1 MQKYYNSKVVLKKRS
16 NFVGIFVD
24 DSKLMKIFKILL
36 VALVAMI
43 GLGSCSKDCDHDFIE
58 HDYTAE
64 LVGTWSVIGP
74 DGAQALVIKAD
85 GTMEFTGVYD
95 GEYFES
101 IARYEVVN
109 NRITLTWDDG
119 TKDEGRLNVVE
130 GSSFSII
137 LDEETGAGYYFT
149 YCHEDF
155 SDKIIGSWLTQT
167 DETSEIW
174 SYHEDGTSDCTAYYY
189 HLDEHEQFETFVT
202 GTYKLVGDIL
212 FETVEYGEGM
222 ALSFGSRISYAPGG
236 SPFGDVLTNT
246 SLDMNGDEVVETA
259 VSVVR
264 VKPSIH
270 LAGKKYGYSSCNVT
284 NVKGAD
290 LDMEF
295 MGYKF
300 NFAKMDGNGLDKML
314 NALLFSIE
322 FPDANQL
329 NYSYFSETFNAPV
342 EVDGNKMTV
351 KMSGRVPTL
360 KDVTFY
366 AFQSTDCSQM
376 HLCMDAAAFVNFYT
390 NMQAMLMDAQDE
402 QFDITDADSVNAI
415 YNTIG
420 NAVETIKLTIEM
432 TKAAE

>member
-1 MQKYYNSKVVLKKRS
+1 
-16 NFVGIFVD
+16 
-24 DSKLMKIFKILL
+24 MKIFKILL

-58 HDYTAE
+58 HDYTEE

-74 DGAQALVIKAD
+74 DAAEALVIKAD
-85 GTMEFTGVYD
+85 GTMEFTGVYEGD
-95 GEYFES
+95 YFES
-101 IARYEVVN
+101 YARYEVVN
-109 NRITLTWDDG
+109 NRITLIWDDG
-119 TKDEGRLNVVE
+119 TKDEGRLNVVD

-137 LDEETGAGYYFT
+137 IDEETGAGYYFT

-174 SYHEDGTSDCTAYYY
+174 SYHADGTSDCAAYYY
-189 HLDEHEQFETFVT
+189 HSDEQFETFVT

-212 FETVEYGEGM
+212 FETVHYGEGM
-222 ALSFGSRISYAPGG
+222 ALSFGSRISYTPGG

-246 SLDMNGDEVVETA
+246 ILSMNGDEVEETVA
-259 VSVVR
+259 SVVR
-264 VKPSIH
+264 VKPSLH
-270 LAGKKYGYSSCNVT
+270 LAGTKYSYSSCNVT

-290 LDMEF
+290 
-295 MGYKF
+295 
-300 NFAKMDGNGLDKML
+300 MDGKGLDKML
-314 NALLFSIE
+314 NALLFDME

-342 EVDGNKMTV
+342 EVEGNKLTV
-351 KMSGRVPTL
+351 KMSSKVPTL

-376 HLCMDAAAFVNFYT
+376 HLCMDATAFENFYT
-390 NMQAMLMDAQDE
+390 NMQAMLMDAHDE
-402 QFDITDADSVNAI
+402 QFDITDAESVNAI
-415 YNTIG
+415 HTAIC
-420 NAVETIKLTIEM
+420 NAVETIKLTITME
-432 TKAAE
+432 KASE

>member
-1 MQKYYNSKVVLKKRS
+1 
-16 NFVGIFVD
+16 
-24 DSKLMKIFKILL
+24 MKIFKILL

-58 HDYTAE
+58 HDYTEE

-74 DGAQALVIKAD
+74 DAAEALVIKAD
-85 GTMEFTGVYD
+85 GTMEFTCVYE

-101 IARYEVVN
+101 YARYEVVN
-109 NRITLTWDDG
+109 NRITLIWDDG
-119 TKDEGRLNVVE
+119 TKDEGRLNVVD

-137 LDEETGAGYYFT
+137 IDEETGAGYYFT

-174 SYHEDGTSDCTAYYY
+174 SYHADGTSDCAAYYY
-189 HLDEHEQFETFVT
+189 HSDEQFETFVT

-212 FETVEYGEGM
+212 FETVHYGEGM
-222 ALSFGSRISYAPGG
+222 ALSFGSRISYTPGG

-246 SLDMNGDEVVETA
+246 ILSMNGDEVEETVA
-259 VSVVR
+259 SVVR
-264 VKPSIH
+264 VKPSLH
-270 LAGKKYGYSSCNVT
+270 LAGTKYSYSSCNVT

-290 LDMEF
+290 
-295 MGYKF
+295 
-300 NFAKMDGNGLDKML
+300 MDGKGLDKML
-314 NALLFSIE
+314 NALLFDME

-342 EVDGNKMTV
+342 EVEGNKLTV
-351 KMSGRVPTL
+351 KMSSKVPTL

-366 AFQSTDCSQM
+366 AFQSTDFSQM
-376 HLCMDAAAFVNFYT
+376 HLCMDATAFENFYT
-390 NMQAMLMDAQDE
+390 NMQAMLMDAHDE
-402 QFDITDADSVNAI
+402 QFDITDAESVNAI
-415 YNTIG
+415 HTAIC
-420 NAVETIKLTIEM
+420 NAVETIKLTITME
-432 TKAAE
+432 KAEE

>member
-1 MQKYYNSKVVLKKRS
+1 
-16 NFVGIFVD
+16 
-24 DSKLMKIFKILL
+24 MKIFKILL

-58 HDYTAE
+58 HDYTEE

-74 DGAQALVIKAD
+74 EAAEALVIKAD
-85 GTMEFTGVYD
+85 GTMEFTCVYE

-101 IARYEVVN
+101 YARYEVVN
-109 NRITLTWDDG
+109 NRITLIWDDG

-137 LDEETGAGYYFT
+137 IDEETGAGYYFT

-174 SYHEDGTSDCTAYYY
+174 SYHADGTSDCAAYYY
-189 HLDEHEQFETFVT
+189 HSDEQFETFVT

-212 FETVEYGEGM
+212 FETVHYGEGM
-222 ALSFGSRISYAPGG
+222 ALSFGSRISYTPGG

-246 SLDMNGDEVVETA
+246 ILSMNGDEVEETVA
-259 VSVVR
+259 SVVR
-264 VKPSIH
+264 VKPSLH
-270 LAGKKYGYSSCNVT
+270 LAGTKYSYSSCNVT

-290 LDMEF
+290 
-295 MGYKF
+295 
-300 NFAKMDGNGLDKML
+300 MDGKGLDKML
-314 NALLFSIE
+314 NALLFDME

-342 EVDGNKMTV
+342 EVEGNKLTV
-351 KMSGRVPTL
+351 KMSSKVPAL

-376 HLCMDAAAFVNFYT
+376 HLCMDATAFENFYT
-390 NMQAMLMDAQDE
+390 NMQAMLMDAHDD
-402 QFDITDADSVNAI
+402 QFDITDAESVNAI
-415 YNTIG
+415 HTAIC
-420 NAVETIKLTIEM
+420 NAVETIKLTITME
-432 TKAAE
+432 KAAE

>member
-1 MQKYYNSKVVLKKRS
+1 
-16 NFVGIFVD
+16 
-24 DSKLMKIFKILL
+24 MKIFKILL

-58 HDYTAE
+58 HDYTEE

-74 DGAQALVIKAD
+74 DAAEALVIKAD
-85 GTMEFTGVYD
+85 GTMEFTGVYE

-101 IARYEVVN
+101 YARYEVVN
-109 NRITLTWDDG
+109 NRITLIWDDG
-119 TKDEGRLNVVE
+119 TKDEGRLNVVD

-137 LDEETGAGYYFT
+137 IDEETGAGYYFT

-174 SYHEDGTSDCTAYYY
+174 SYHADGTSDCAAYYY
-189 HLDEHEQFETFVT
+189 HSDEQFETFVT

-212 FETVEYGEGM
+212 FETVHYGEGM
-222 ALSFGSRISYAPGG
+222 ALSFGSRISYTPGG

-246 SLDMNGDEVVETA
+246 ILSMNGDEVEETVA
-259 VSVVR
+259 SVVR
-264 VKPSIH
+264 VKPSLH
-270 LAGKKYGYSSCNVT
+270 LAGTKYSYSSCNVT

-290 LDMEF
+290 
-295 MGYKF
+295 
-300 NFAKMDGNGLDKML
+300 MDGKGLDKML
-314 NALLFSIE
+314 NALLFDME

-342 EVDGNKMTV
+342 EVEGNKLTV
-351 KMSGRVPTL
+351 KMSSKVPTL

-376 HLCMDAAAFVNFYT
+376 HLCMDATAFENFYT
-390 NMQAMLMDAQDE
+390 NMQAMLMDAHDE
-402 QFDITDADSVNAI
+402 QFDITDAESVNAI
-415 YNTIG
+415 HTAIC
-420 NAVETIKLTIEM
+420 NAVETIKLTITME
-432 TKAAE
+432 KASE

>member
-1 MQKYYNSKVVLKKRS
+1 
-16 NFVGIFVD
+16 
-24 DSKLMKIFKILL
+24 MKIFKILL

-58 HDYTAE
+58 HDYTEE

-74 DGAQALVIKAD
+74 DAAEALVIKAD
-85 GTMEFTGVYD
+85 GTMEFTCVYE

-101 IARYEVVN
+101 YARYEVVN
-109 NRITLTWDDG
+109 NRITLIWDDG

-137 LDEETGAGYYFT
+137 IDEETGAGYYFT

-174 SYHEDGTSDCTAYYY
+174 SYHADGTSDCAAYYY
-189 HLDEHEQFETFVT
+189 HSDEQFETFVT

-212 FETVEYGEGM
+212 FETVHYGEGM
-222 ALSFGSRISYAPGG
+222 ALSFGSRISYTPGG
-236 SPFGDVLTNT
+236 SPFGDLLTNT
-246 SLDMNGDEVVETA
+246 ILSMNGDEVEETVA
-259 VSVVR
+259 SVVR
-264 VKPSIH
+264 VKPSLH
-270 LAGKKYGYSSCNVT
+270 LAGTKYSYSSCNVT

-290 LDMEF
+290 
-295 MGYKF
+295 
-300 NFAKMDGNGLDKML
+300 MDGKGLDKML
-314 NALLFSIE
+314 NALLFDME

-342 EVDGNKMTV
+342 EVEGNKLTV
-351 KMSGRVPTL
+351 KMSSKVPTL

-376 HLCMDAAAFVNFYT
+376 HLCMDATAFENFYT
-390 NMQAMLMDAQDE
+390 NMQAMLMDAHDE
-402 QFDITDADSVNAI
+402 QFDITDAESVNAI
-415 YNTIG
+415 HTAIC
-420 NAVETIKLTIEM
+420 NAVETIKLTITME
-432 TKAAE
+432 KASE

>member
-1 MQKYYNSKVVLKKRS
+1 
-16 NFVGIFVD
+16 
-24 DSKLMKIFKILL
+24 MKIFKILL

-58 HDYTAE
+58 HDYTEE

-74 DGAQALVIKAD
+74 DAAEALVIKAD
-85 GTMEFTGVYD
+85 GTMEFTGVYE

-101 IARYEVVN
+101 YARYEVVN
-109 NRITLTWDDG
+109 NRITLIWDDG
-119 TKDEGRLNVVE
+119 TKDEGRLNVVD

-137 LDEETGAGYYFT
+137 IDEETGAGYYFT

-155 SDKIIGSWLTQT
+155 SDKVIGSWLTQT

-174 SYHEDGTSDCTAYYY
+174 SYHADGTSDCAAYYY
-189 HLDEHEQFETFVT
+189 HSDEQFETFVT

-212 FETVEYGEGM
+212 FETVHYGEGM
-222 ALSFGSRISYAPGG
+222 ALSFGSRISYTPGG

-246 SLDMNGDEVVETA
+246 ILSMNGDEVEETVA
-259 VSVVR
+259 SVVR
-264 VKPSIH
+264 VKPSLH
-270 LAGKKYGYSSCNVT
+270 LAGTKYSYSSCNVT

-290 LDMEF
+290 
-295 MGYKF
+295 
-300 NFAKMDGNGLDKML
+300 MDGKGLDKML
-314 NALLFSIE
+314 NALLFDME

-342 EVDGNKMTV
+342 EVEGNKLTV
-351 KMSGRVPTL
+351 KMSSKVPTL

-376 HLCMDAAAFVNFYT
+376 HLCMDATAFENFYT
-390 NMQAMLMDAQDE
+390 NMQAMLMDAHDE
-402 QFDITDADSVNAI
+402 QFDITDAESVNAI
-415 YNTIG
+415 HTAIC
-420 NAVETIKLTIEM
+420 NAVETIKLTITME
-432 TKAAE
+432 KASE